1 MAIEVKMKN
10 SELILLTKETYC
22 SDDIQVNAELQ
33 EKTITK
39 NGEVIPDSDYVGLGK
54 VIVNV
59 PTTSDSTSN
68 PVPEDVATAEEMTAL
83 LTADNVGKVYRFTG
97 ETDDTYTNGDLYEV
111 VSG

>member
-1 MAIEVKMKN
+1 MAIEIKMKN
-10 SELILLTKETYC
+10 SELTLLTKETYC

-33 EKTITK
+33 EKTVTE
-39 NGEVIPDSDYVGLGK
+39 NGEVMPDSDYVGLGK

-59 PTTSDSTSN
+59 PTSSTSA
-68 PVPEDVATAEEMTAL
+68 PTPIPEDVVTAEEMATL

-97 ETDDTYTNGDLYEV
+97 TTDDTYTNGDLYEV